1 MEQPTDIRGSKRLQV
16 PEGKKKVPLLNT
28 YTHKPKNYISRK
40 KVERLPESLARL
52 IGESLSQ
59 FLKTWLLD
67 SLFKCT
73 DNNTKLNESTN
84 IYTNQGQM
92 AQRNKHL
99 QKLTL

>member
-16 PEGKKKVPLLNT
+16 SEEGKKVPLLNI

-59 FLKTWLLD
+59 FLKTWRLV
-67 SLFKCT
+67 SLCKCT
-73 DNNTKLNESTN
+73 DNNIKLSE
-84 IYTNQGQM
+84 
-92 AQRNKHL
+92 
-99 QKLTL
+99 